1 MVVDDS
7 WRTKFY
13 MDAVIGILLFAVI
26 LLSGCG
32 KKADYTSEVRKM
44 LNAETGTWKADWEVT
59 LGDSVTKLG
68 MEKVVSETGD
78 ALVKC
83 TLAISDVDSVVF
95 NTYRVS
101 DKWYLE
107 LSTLRTSLL
116 SCKNAELVK
125 LGNKLPNN
133 ISFLTFDDSTPIKD
147 YLADASEDKA
157 GVEGVLNL
165 SERYDLICNMFLAA
179 LDGNKTLS
187 YSSENGTITMNS
199 TDDLSSNLLD
209 VLVNIDSYYDKYAK
223 NLTSLGLASDYESKS
238 GFTADKGNFLT
249 SLSPI
254 QISYE
259 VAGADSM
266 KAQAEG
272 TLSVF
277 SSKTTGDEYD
287 GTFDISWV
295 SPNYGNCSAS
305 CKYSYKSVS
314 SVVATVNS
322 TEIDLSAFNES
333 YFDFDVIFDTVL
345 REGNVLGG
353 WYLDAGKST
362 GSESAEG
369 KLVSSVK
376 EILGIDSTA
385 SASDYITEN
394 SDSIE
399 VDALMTI
406 LRNELGVD
414 LGSTTSSETEVT
426 SRYNDLYFESN
437 GAEYTLSVDE
447 SKSDSSLLVVHL
459 RVLNSA
465 EEPLTI
471 KTKDF
476 KLKDLGTNVISA
488 NVKTQLLEINP
499 EFDTSLYSEEL
510 EIGTGCFIDTDLYF
524 AVPENFG
531 YQDLYLGDDLF
542 GNLVSY

>member
-1 MVVDDS
+1 MS
-7 WRTKFY
+7 ETKLLRG
-13 MDAVIGILLFAVI
+13 AVIGCMLLTIFWAAVV
-26 LLSGCG
+26 LTGCG

-44 LNAETGTWKADWEVT
+44 LNAETGTWIADWNVT
-59 LGDSVTKLG
+59 LGDSTTKMS
-68 MEKVVSETGD
+68 MEKTVSETGD
-78 ALVKC
+78 ASVKC
-83 TLAISDVDSVVF
+83 TLAVSDVDSVVF

-101 DKWYLE
+101 DKWYFE

-116 SCKNAELVK
+116 SCKNDELVK

-133 ISFLTFDDSTPIKD
+133 ISFLTFSDSTLIKD
-147 YLADASEDKA
+147 YFADANEGKA

-179 LDGNKTLS
+179 LDGNGILI
-187 YSSENGTITMNS
+187 YSSSNGTITMES

-209 VLVNIDSYYDKYAK
+209 MLVSIDSYYDKYSK
-223 NLTSLGLASDYESKS
+223 NLISLGLASDYESKT
-238 GFTADKGNFLT
+238 GFTADKRNFLT

-277 SSKTTGDEYD
+277 SSKSTGDEYD
-287 GTFDISWV
+287 GTFSISWV
-295 SPNYGNCSAS
+295 SPNYENCGAY
-305 CKYSYKSVS
+305 CKYSYKSIS
-314 SVVATVNS
+314 SEVATVNS
-322 TEIDLSAFNES
+322 TEIDLTEFNKS
-333 YFDFDVIFDTVL
+333 YFDFNVIFDTVL

-353 WYLDAGKST
+353 WYLDSGKGT
-362 GSESAEG
+362 DSESAED
-369 KLVSSVK
+369 KLVSTVK
-376 EILGIDSTA
+376 EILGIDSDA
-385 SASDYITEN
+385 SVCDYIAEN
-394 SDSIE
+394 NNSIE

-406 LRNELGVD
+406 LRDELGVE

-426 SRYNDLYFESN
+426 SRYNDLYFENN

-465 EEPLTI
+465 EESLTI

-499 EFDTSLYSEEL
+499 EFDISLYAEEL
-510 EIGTGCFIDTDLYF
+510 EIGTGCFMDTDLYF
-524 AVPENFG
+524 AVPGNFG
-531 YQDLYLGDDLF
+531 YQDLYFGDDLF

>member
-1 MVVDDS
+1 MSKIGSWKAVVGVCLV
-7 WRTKFY
+7 W
-13 MDAVIGILLFAVI
+13 AVLGSAFILT
-26 LLSGCG
+26 GCG
-32 KKADYTSEVRKM
+32 KKADYTSEVRRM
-44 LNAETGTWKADWEVT
+44 LNEKTGTWNANWEVI
-59 LGDSVTKLG
+59 LGDSTTKMS
-68 MEKVVSETGD
+68 MEKVISETGD
-78 ALVKC
+78 ASVKC

-116 SCKNAELVK
+116 SCKNAELVE

-133 ISFLTFDDSTPIKD
+133 ISFLTFSDSTLIKD
-147 YLADASEDKA
+147 YFADASEDKA

-179 LDGNKTLS
+179 LDGNNTLA
-187 YSSENGTITMNS
+187 YSSSNGTVTMKS

-238 GFTADKGNFLT
+238 GFTADKHNFLT

-259 VAGADSM
+259 VAGAESM
-266 KAQAEG
+266 KATAEG

-277 SSKTTGDEYD
+277 SSKSTGDEYD
-287 GTFDISWV
+287 GTFDLSWV
-295 SPNYGNCSAS
+295 SPNYGSCSAS

-314 SVVATVNS
+314 SVVATINS
-322 TEIDLSAFNES
+322 TEIDLPAFNES
-333 YFDFDVIFDTVL
+333 YFDFNVIFDTVL

-353 WYLDAGKST
+353 WYLNADKST
-362 GSESAEG
+362 CSESAEE

-376 EILGIDSTA
+376 EMLGIDSDA
-385 SASDYITEN
+385 SVSDYIAKN
-394 SDSIE
+394 SGSIE
-399 VDALMTI
+399 VDALMTV

-414 LGSTTSSETEVT
+414 IGSTTSSEAEVT
-426 SRYNDLYFESN
+426 SRYNDLYFENN
-437 GAEYTLSVDE
+437 GAEYILSMDE

-459 RVLNSA
+459 RVLNSS
-465 EEPLTI
+465 EEPLSI

-499 EFDTSLYSEEL
+499 EFDTSLYSDEL
-510 EIGTGCFIDTDLYF
+510 EIGTDCFVDTDLYF
-524 AVPENFG
+524 AVPDNFG